1 MNMHVAF
8 KRVSKIE
15 ATYGRSLVN
24 VKVTSS
30 LSYIASILSTHV
42 KLRDSGN
49 PPLRTIFPPYVRC
62 LYFIYARKNYPTVEI
77 HPYVRSSLHTYVAS
91 ILSTRVIVRCLR
103 TQELR
108 NSENL
113 LYMNGMTFMET

>member
-1 MNMHVAF
+1 MHVAF

-62 LYFIYARKNYPTVEI
+62 LYFIYARKNYATVEI
-77 HPYVRSSLHTYVAS
+77 HPYARSSLHTYVAS
-91 ILSTRVIVRCLR
+91 ILSTHVKTTRQWKFTLTYDLPSIRTLPLFYLR
-103 TQELR
+103 A
-108 NSENL
+108 
-113 LYMNGMTFMET
+113 